1 METVT
6 VLASFFLEKVAYS
19 CSNIKDSKTPKS
31 GRTEAEKP
39 AKRVTKNDNIWNYIT
54 LQITS
59 KYCL

>member
-6 VLASFFLEKVAYS
+6 VLAFFFFKKVAYS
-19 CSNIKDSKTPKS
+19 CSIIKDSKTPKF
-31 GRTEAEKP
+31 GRTEAEKL

-59 KYCL
+59 RYCL